1 MKSLAE
7 MNSRRFSGKVALVT
21 GSAAGIGAAIG
32 ERLAYEGASVV
43 LTGRRAEL
51 LESRAAALRDE
62 GLDALA
68 LAGDITTDA
77 EAIVD
82 RTADHY
88 GRLDVLV
95 ANAGASA
102 GRTIE
107 EMTPA
112 LWRQVMA
119 VNLDAVF
126 EMVRHTLPLLAAV
139 RGNVLHIS
147 SISTVSGEFDDAAY
161 ASSKAGVEAFSRKLA
176 LEWAATGIR
185 SNAIR
190 PGLILT
196 EAFSSMPPDFF
207 ESQIPLIPLRRIG
220 RPEEIAAAA
229 AFLCSDEA
237 AFITGTVLTIDG
249 GESAK

>member
-1 MKSLAE
+1 M
-7 MNSRRFSGKVALVT
+7 
-21 GSAAGIGAAIG
+21 
-32 ERLAYEGASVV
+32 
-43 LTGRRAEL
+43 
-51 LESRAAALRDE
+51 
-62 GLDALA
+62 
-68 LAGDITTDA
+68 
-77 EAIVD
+77 
-82 RTADHY
+82 
-88 GRLDVLV
+88 
-95 ANAGASA
+95 
-102 GRTIE
+102 
-107 EMTPA
+107 
-112 LWRQVMA
+112 
-119 VNLDAVF
+119 
-126 EMVRHTLPLLAAV
+126 
-139 RGNVLHIS
+139 
-147 SISTVSGEFDDAAY
+147 SGEFDDAAY